1 MSNFNSKLMQVFGN
15 FSDLLKSKEDV
26 DNALIDTAKGIIKV
40 SPEVLDMDFKGC
52 KEKMPE
58 FANSLMMSQY
68 AKDSK
73 LMAYCKKAGLFKK
86 SVNDGIFMLT
96 RKKAEIVKAYG
107 DTVYFQL
114 KGSNIKGE
122 KKVQGLCH
130 NAESNHTR
138 VFNKIK
144 SYAKNKGGKN
154 TTKQHVILYLS
165 RNLTKTISP
174 LNSAINTKDK
184 YSQSELLFLRS
195 VKADMDAI
203 HKKAEKFIKDE
214 NIKEIQ

>member
-130 NAESNHTR
+130 NAESNHTK
-138 VFNKIK
+138 VFKKIK

-184 YSQSELLFLRS
+184 YSQSDLLLLRS
-195 VKADMDAI
+195 VKADMDAL
-203 HKKAEKFIKDE
+203 HKKVEKHIKDE
-214 NIKEIQ
+214 NIKEI

>member
-96 RKKAEIVKAYG
+96 RKKAEIVKAFG

-184 YSQSELLFLRS
+184 YSQSDLLILRS
-195 VKADMDAI
+195 VKADMDAL
-203 HKKAEKFIKDE
+203 HKKVEKHIKDE
-214 NIKEIQ
+214 NIKEI